1 MKEEKHL
8 KIYADEN
15 VNIAIVEGLK
25 RRGVEA
31 CSAIE
36 KNKLGLSD
44 EEQLRCALEEMAT
57 IFTHDDDFLSM
68 VAESEFEHCGIIY
81 VHQEHLSIGECIRRL
96 KAIVETMS
104 PEEMHNR
111 ILFL

>member
-1 MKEEKHL
+1 LKKEKHL

-25 RRGVEA
+25 HRGIEA

-44 EEQLRCALEEMAT
+44 EEQLMYAIKEGST
-57 IFTHDDDFLSM
+57 IFTHDDDFLIM
-68 VAESEFEHCGIIY
+68 VAESEVEHCGIIY

-96 KAIVETMS
+96 KAIVETVS

-111 ILFL
+111 ILYL

>member
-1 MKEEKHL
+1 VRSLPEEVFLKKEKHL

-25 RRGVEA
+25 RRGIEA

-44 EEQLRCALEEMAT
+44 E
-57 IFTHDDDFLSM
+57 D
-68 VAESEFEHCGIIY
+68 
-81 VHQEHLSIGECIRRL
+81 
-96 KAIVETMS
+96 
-104 PEEMHNR
+104 N
-111 ILFL
+111 

>member
-1 MKEEKHL
+1 VRSLPEEVFLKKEKHL

-25 RRGVEA
+25 RRGIEA

-44 EEQLRCALEEMAT
+44 EDNWCMLSKRGRQYLRMT
-57 IFTHDDDFLSM
+57 MIF
-68 VAESEFEHCGIIY
+68 SEW
-81 VHQEHLSIGECIRRL
+81 LLNL
-96 KAIVETMS
+96 KLNTVE
-104 PEEMHNR
+104 
-111 ILFL
+111 